1 MLRIQHNSPVPIY
14 EQLIARIE
22 ELIRSG
28 QLRAGDALP
37 SIRQLASQ
45 VDVAI
50 NTVARAYQDLERKGL
65 VTSNGRKGTHVRAAA
80 PAEAESTADFKAVI
94 LDLFRQGL
102 DAQQIKRSF
111 DRSMQQ
117 IFS

>member
-14 EQLIARIE
+14 EQLITRIE
-22 ELIRSG
+22 ELIQSG
-28 QLRAGDALP
+28 QLREGDALP

-50 NTVARAYQDLERKGL
+50 NTVARAYQELERRGL
-65 VTSNGRKGTHVRAAA
+65 VTSNGRKGTHVQAAA
-80 PAEAESTADFKAVI
+80 PGEAGSTADLKAVI
-94 LDLFRQGL
+94 LKLFQQGM
-102 DAQQIKRSF
+102 DAKQIKRSF